1 MQSSS
6 SRADTGMKGDNK
18 LTAALADA
26 VLTTSRRCNDETRD
40 GTLTGRSANAAG
52 DMKINTTAIA
62 WMAGSPSSAKVP
74 FSVFRFPFPLIY
86 IQYYRRAIVSSVL
99 YHWEWSACC
108 ILERVHQHSARTAWY
123 A

>member
-1 MQSSS
+1 
-6 SRADTGMKGDNK
+6 MKGDNK

-52 DMKINTTAIA
+52 DMKIMHTAIACPVHIA

-74 FSVFRFPFPLIY
+74 FPLLF
-86 IQYYRRAIVSSVL
+86 V
-99 YHWEWSACC
+99 
-108 ILERVHQHSARTAWY
+108 
-123 A
+123 